1 MEKIKKYVNE
11 LFKDAPKTKKT
22 EELKEEL
29 LLDLTEKYNDLITE
43 GKTKAEA
50 YNEVI
55 SGIGD
60 TTELIN
66 SLNKPQIIKTNE
78 NRKKT
83 ALVVAISVFI
93 YILSIVAVIVL
104 AETGSPDYAIVSSFL
119 TLVAVATCLLI
130 YHFMSLPKNNE
141 VEIKRVRKEINPL
154 KEGIGAI
161 IWISA
166 TIIYI
171 LISFLT
177 SAWHITWVIFLMA
190 VVVQEIVKLCLELGG
205 K

>member
-11 LFKDAPKTKKT
+11 LFKDSPKTNKT

-29 LLDLTEKYNDLITE
+29 LLDLTEKYNDLTKE
-43 GKTKAEA
+43 GKSKTEA

-66 SLNKPQIIKTNE
+66 SLNKPKVTTNE
-78 NRKKT
+78 YRKKT
-83 ALVVAISVFI
+83 ALIVTISVFI

-104 AETGSPDYAIVSSFL
+104 AETGAPDYAIASSFL
-119 TLVAVATCLLI
+119 TLIAVATCMLI
-130 YHFMSLPKNNE
+130 YHFMALPKNNE
-141 VEIKRVRKEINPL
+141 VEIKQTKKENNPV

-171 LISFLT
+171 LVSFLT

>member
-1 MEKIKKYVNE
+1 MKKIEKYVNE
-11 LFKDAPKTKKT
+11 LFKDAPKTNKV

-29 LLDLTEKYNDLITE
+29 LLDLTEKYNDLVEE
-43 GKTKAEA
+43 GKSKTEA

-66 SLNKPQIIKTNE
+66 SLNKPQITNT

-83 ALVVAISVFI
+83 ALVVSISVFI

-104 AETGSPDYAIVSSFL
+104 AETGAPDFTIASSFL
-119 TLVAVATCLLI
+119 TLVGLATCMLI

-141 VEIKRVRKEINPL
+141 VEIKTIKKESNPV
-154 KEGIGAI
+154 KDGIGAI

-166 TIIYI
+166 AIIYI
-171 LISFLT
+171 VVSFLT
-177 SAWHITWVIFLMA
+177 SAWQITWVIFLMA
-190 VVVQEIVKLCLELGG
+190 IVVQEIVKLCLELGG

>member
-11 LFKDAPKTKKT
+11 LFKDAPKTNKT

-29 LLDLTEKYNDLITE
+29 LLDLTEKYNDLTKE
-43 GKTKAEA
+43 GKSKTEA

-66 SLNKPQIIKTNE
+66 SLNKPKVTTNE
-78 NRKKT
+78 YRKKT
-83 ALVVAISVFI
+83 ALIVTISVFI

-104 AETGSPDYAIVSSFL
+104 AETGAPDYAIASSFL
-119 TLVAVATCLLI
+119 TLIAVATCMLI
-130 YHFMSLPKNNE
+130 YHFMALPKNNE
-141 VEIKRVRKEINPL
+141 VEIKQTKKENNPV

-171 LISFLT
+171 LVSFLT

>member
-11 LFKDAPKTKKT
+11 LFKDAPKTNKT

-29 LLDLTEKYNDLITE
+29 LLDLTEKYNDLIEE
-43 GKTKAEA
+43 GKTNTEA

-66 SLNKPQIIKTNE
+66 SLNKPEPKTNE
-78 NRKKT
+78 YRKRT
-83 ALVVAISVFI
+83 ALVVSVSVFI

-104 AETGSPDYAIVSSFL
+104 AETGAPDFAIASGFL
-119 TLVAVATCLLI
+119 TLVAIATCLLI

-141 VEIKRVRKEINPL
+141 VEIKQTKKESNKVKDGIN
-154 KEGIGAI
+154 AI
-161 IWISA
+161 IWI
-166 TIIYI
+166 TVVIIYI
-171 LISFLT
+171 LVSFLT
-177 SAWHITWVIFLMA
+177 SAWHITWVIFLMG

>member
-11 LFKDAPKTKKT
+11 LFKDAPKTNKT

-29 LLDLTEKYNDLITE
+29 LLDLNEKYNDLIKE
-43 GKTKAEA
+43 GKTKTEA

-66 SLNKPQIIKTNE
+66 SLNKPQLINTNE
-78 NRKKT
+78 RRKKT
-83 ALVVAISVFI
+83 ALIVTISVFI
-93 YILSIVAVIVL
+93 YIISIVAVVVL
-104 AETGSPDYAIVSSFL
+104 AETGAPDYAIVSSFL
-119 TLVAVATCLLI
+119 TLIAVATCLLI
-130 YHFMSLPKNNE
+130 YHFMALPKNNE
-141 VEIKRVRKEINPL
+141 VEIKQEKKEKNPI
-154 KEGIGAI
+154 KDVIGAI

-171 LISFLT
+171 LVSFLT

>member
-11 LFKDAPKTKKT
+11 LFKDAPKTNKT

-29 LLDLTEKYNDLITE
+29 LLDLTEKYNDLIKE
-43 GKTKAEA
+43 GKTKTEA

-66 SLNKPQIIKTNE
+66 SLNKPQIITNE

-83 ALVVAISVFI
+83 ALIVTISVFI
-93 YILSIVAVIVL
+93 YILSIIAVIVL
-104 AETGSPDYAIVSSFL
+104 AETGAPDYAIVSSFL
-119 TLVAVATCLLI
+119 TLIAVATCMLI

-141 VEIKRVRKEINPL
+141 VEIKKEIKKEKDPV

-171 LISFLT
+171 LVSFFT
-177 SAWHITWVIFLMA
+177 FAWHITWIIFLMA

>member
-11 LFKDAPKTKKT
+11 LFKDAPKTNKT

-29 LLDLTEKYNDLITE
+29 LLDLTEKYNDLIEE
-43 GKTKAEA
+43 GKTKTEA

-66 SLNKPQIIKTNE
+66 SLNKPETVINT

-83 ALVVAISVFI
+83 ALVVSISVFI

-104 AETGSPDYAIVSSFL
+104 AETGAPDFAIVSGFL
-119 TLVAVATCLLI
+119 TLIAVATCLLI

-141 VEIKRVRKEINPL
+141 VEVKPIKKENN
-154 KEGIGAI
+154 KVKDGIGAI

-166 TIIYI
+166 AIIYI
-171 LISFLT
+171 LVSFFT
-177 SAWHITWVIFLMA
+177 SAWQITWVIFLMA
-190 VVVQEIVKLCLELGG
+190 IVVQEIVKLCLELGG